1 MILKEPSKL
10 FLLVERLKTLPM
22 KKLLL
27 IFLLS
32 VIIQPLWAQKPAN
45 IIPAPTSS
53 TMGQGQFKLHAGIR
67 ISSSTYFA
75 DEIYFLQKELL
86 RYQKLSSTIVEN
98 NREAE
103 IVLEKTKLNNNQLY
117 KLDVTPEQI
126 KIQAETKEGAFYGI
140 ISLLQLA
147 NNSQSKSI
155 ACVSVSD
162 KPAFGWRGVMLDES
176 RHFFGTEKV
185 KSLIDWMAY
194 YKLNR
199 FHWHLTDEPGWRLE
213 ILNYPKLGEVGG
225 IGNKSDKNAACQ
237 YYSQEEIK
245 EIVSYAAE
253 RHIVI
258 IPEIDMPGHA
268 TAANKA
274 YPEFSGG
281 GSERYPEFTFH
292 PAKEGTY
299 QYLTN
304 ILREVDAL
312 FPSQMIHVGGDE
324 VSFGNQ
330 QWKTDAAVQQLMK
343 TEKLAD
349 LKAVEDLF
357 MRRMS
362 DSILNMN
369 NQVLVWDEMANAGL
383 PKDNSIIFWWRH
395 DQPKQLELSLK
406 NGHKTVICPRLPL
419 YFDFVQHPDHKVG
432 RRWAGGFNQLESVY
446 SFSIDQFPVA
456 AKDQD
461 LVLGFQANL
470 WTETVDSVERFDFL
484 LFPRLAAM
492 AESVWSDKSQKDYAD
507 FLERLKP
514 HLKQYK
520 EAGLYYFNPFDIN
533 EYPEPLM
540 KK

>member
-1 MILKEPSKL
+1 MTKYLSMKN
-10 FLLVERLKTLPM
+10 LVLI
-22 KKLLL
+22 LL
-27 IFLLS
+27 ICCAILPLS
-32 VIIQPLWAQKPAN
+32 AQQSAS
-45 IIPAPTSS
+45 IIPVPTISS
-53 TMGQGQFKLHAGIR
+53 SGQGQFNLHSRLR
-67 ISSSTYFA
+67 ILSSTHFA
-75 DEIYFLQKELL
+75 DEVYFLQKELL

-98 NREAE
+98 SRDAE
-103 IVLEKTKLNNNQLY
+103 IVLKKTKFNDGQLY
-117 KLDVTPEQI
+117 ELEITPKQI
-126 KIQAETKEGAFYGI
+126 MIQAESKEGAFYGI

-147 NNSQSKSI
+147 NNNQANAI
-155 ACVSVSD
+155 ASVNISD
-162 KPAFGWRGVMLDES
+162 TPAYNWRGIMLDES
-176 RHFFGTEKV
+176 RHFFGKEKV
-185 KSLIDWMAY
+185 KSLLDWMAY

-213 ILNYPKLGEVGG
+213 IQNYPKLAEVGG
-225 IGNKSDKNAACQ
+225 IGNHSDKEAPCQ
-237 YYSQEEIK
+237 YYSQEDIK
-245 EIVSYAAE
+245 DIVSYAAE

-268 TAANKA
+268 TAANRA

-281 GSERYPEFTFH
+281 GSERHPDFTFH

-304 ILREVDAL
+304 ILREVDVL
-312 FPSQMIHVGGDE
+312 FPSQMIHIGGDE
-324 VSFGNQ
+324 VSFGNH

-343 TEKLAD
+343 TEKLAN

-395 DQPKQLELSLK
+395 DQHKQLELSLK

-432 RRWAGGFNQLESVY
+432 RRWAGGFNQLEDVYNFSV
-446 SFSIDQFPVA
+446 DQLPVA
-456 AKDQD
+456 DEDHD
-461 LVLGFQANL
+461 LILGFQANL
-470 WTETVDSVERFDFL
+470 WTETVDSIERFDFL

-492 AESVWSDKSQKDYAD
+492 AESVWSDKGQKDYAD
-507 FLERLKP
+507 FQKRLKP

-520 EAGLYYFNPFDIN
+520 KAGLYYFNPFDAG
-533 EYPEPLM
+533 EQPEPVM

>member
-1 MILKEPSKL
+1 MRIFAIILLYCWSCPFL
-10 FLLVERLKTLPM
+10 F
-22 KKLLL
+22 
-27 IFLLS
+27 
-32 VIIQPLWAQKPAN
+32 AQN
-45 IIPAPTSS
+45 RGDIIPAPTSVVS
-53 TMGQGQFKLHAGIR
+53 IDGHFKLQDGIR
-67 ISSSTYFA
+67 VHAPEDFT
-75 DEIYFLQKELL
+75 DELYFLQQELL
-86 RYQKLSSTIVEN
+86 RNQKITSGLCSESQQ
-98 NREAE
+98 AS
-103 IVLEKTKLNNNQLY
+103 IVLEKRKPGGNSLYQLDIRP
-117 KLDVTPEQI
+117 KRI
-126 KIQAETKEGAFYGI
+126 SIQSENSEGIFYGI
-140 ISLLQLA
+140 ISLIQLF
-147 NNSQSKSI
+147 NSSLDGIIPCVKI
-155 ACVSVSD
+155 AD
-162 KPAFGWRGVMLDES
+162 KPAYNWRGIMLDES
-176 RHFFGTEKV
+176 RHFFGKEKV
-185 KSLIDWMAY
+185 KSLLDWMAY

-213 ILNYPKLGEVGG
+213 ILNYPKLAEVGG
-225 IGNKSDKNAACQ
+225 IGNHSDKEAPCQ
-237 YYSQEEIK
+237 YYSQEDIK
-245 EIVSYAAE
+245 DIVTYAAE
-253 RHIVI
+253 RRIVI

-268 TAANKA
+268 TAANRA

-281 GSERYPEFTFH
+281 GSERHPDFTFH

-304 ILREVDAL
+304 ILREVDVL
-312 FPSQMIHVGGDE
+312 FPSQMIHIGGDE
-324 VSFGNQ
+324 VSFGNH

-349 LKAVEDLF
+349 LKAIEDLF

-432 RRWAGGFNQLESVY
+432 RRWAGGFNQLEDVYNFSV
-446 SFSIDQFPVA
+446 DQLPVA
-456 AKDQD
+456 DEDHD
-461 LVLGFQANL
+461 LILGFQANL
-470 WTETVDSVERFDFL
+470 WTETVDSIERFDFL

-492 AESVWSDKSQKDYAD
+492 AESVWSDKGQKDYAD
-507 FLERLKP
+507 FQKRLKP

-520 EAGLYYFNPFDIN
+520 KAGLYYFNPFDAG
-533 EYPEPLM
+533 EQPEPVM

>member
-1 MILKEPSKL
+1 
-10 FLLVERLKTLPM
+10 M
-22 KKLLL
+22 KNLLL
-27 IFLLS
+27 SLLLS
-32 VIIQPLWAQKPAN
+32 IVIQPLWAQINASV
-45 IIPAPTSS
+45 IPAPTSS
-53 TMGQGQFKLHAGIR
+53 TVGEGQFKLHAGLR
-67 ISSSTYFA
+67 ILSSTDFA
-75 DEIYFLQKELL
+75 DEIYFLQKEFL
-86 RYQKLSSTIVEN
+86 RYHKLSSTIVEN
-98 NREAE
+98 NRDAE
-103 IVLEKTKLNNNQLY
+103 IVLEKTKLNNGQLY
-117 KLDVTPEQI
+117 KLAITPNQI
-126 KIQAETKEGAFYGI
+126 TIQAETKEGAFYGI

-147 NNSQSKSI
+147 NNSQNNSI

-162 KPAFGWRGVMLDES
+162 TPAYGWRGVMLDES
-176 RHFFGTEKV
+176 RHFFGKEKV
-185 KSLIDWMAY
+185 KSLLDWMAY

-199 FHWHLTDEPGWRLE
+199 FHWHLTDEPGWRIE
-213 ILNYPKLGEVGG
+213 ILNYSKLAEVGG
-225 IGNKSDKNAACQ
+225 IGNHSDKKAACQ
-237 YYSQEEIK
+237 YYSQEDIK
-245 EIVSYAAE
+245 EIVAYAAE

-268 TAANKA
+268 TAANRA

-281 GSERYPEFTFH
+281 GSVKYPEFTFH

-324 VSFGNQ
+324 VSFGNH

-343 TEKLAD
+343 AEKLTD
-349 LKAVEDLF
+349 LKAVENLF

-395 DQPKQLELSLK
+395 DQPKQFELGLK

-419 YFDFVQHPDHKVG
+419 YFDFVQHPEHQVG

-446 SFSIDQFPVA
+446 SFSIDQLPVA
-456 AKDQD
+456 AKDHD

-492 AESVWSDKSQKDYAD
+492 AESVWSDKGQKDYAD

-533 EYPEPLM
+533 EHPEPVM

>member
-1 MILKEPSKL
+1 
-10 FLLVERLKTLPM
+10 M
-22 KKLLL
+22 KKLIL
-27 IFLLS
+27 ILFILCA
-32 VIIQPLWAQKPAN
+32 VQQIWAQEIAYV
-45 IIPAPTSS
+45 IPAPTSS
-53 TMGQGQFKLHAGIR
+53 SMGQGQFQLHAGLR
-67 ISSSTYFA
+67 IQSYTDFA
-75 DEIYFLQKELL
+75 GEIYFLQKELL

-98 NREAE
+98 SQEAE
-103 IVLEKTKLNNNQLY
+103 IVLEKQKLNNGQLY
-117 KLDVTPEQI
+117 ELIITPNQI
-126 KIQAETKEGAFYGI
+126 TIQAESKEGAFYGI

-147 NNSQSKSI
+147 NNSQNNSI
-155 ACVSVSD
+155 ACVNISD
-162 KPAFGWRGVMLDES
+162 NPAYGWRGVMLDES
-176 RHFFGTEKV
+176 RHFFGKEKV
-185 KSLIDWMAY
+185 KSLLDWMAY

-199 FHWHLTDEPGWRLE
+199 FHWHLTDEPGWRVE
-213 ILNYPKLGEVGG
+213 ILNYPKLAEVGG
-225 IGNKSDKNAACQ
+225 VGNHSDKEAACQ
-237 YYSQEEIK
+237 YYSQEDIK
-245 EIVSYAAE
+245 EIVAYASE

-268 TAANKA
+268 TAANRA

-281 GSERYPEFTFH
+281 GSEKYPDFTFH

-324 VSFGNQ
+324 VSFGNH

-395 DQPKQLELSLK
+395 DQPKQLELGLK

-419 YFDFVQHPDHKVG
+419 YFDFVQHPGHKVG
-432 RRWAGGFNQLESVY
+432 RRWAGGFNQLENVYTFSV
-446 SFSIDQFPVA
+446 DQLPVS
-456 AKDQD
+456 AKEYD

-514 HLKQYK
+514 HLKQYQ
-520 EAGLYYFNPFDIN
+520 EAGLYYFNPFDVD
-533 EYPEPLM
+533 EHPEPVM